1 MAPVPETPGP
11 RKAYERALRRT
22 AERQQMR
29 LERSD
34 RRDPNAPD
42 YGTYMLSRSGDG
54 PVVLRHASLQEIDDY
69 LQMNSTLYTRIPPG
83 ERSDA
88 VEGSIVGIKPGV
100 VIDNLKNDKRFI
112 VAEDGELVELPDE
125 GWATLPDDDR

>member
-11 RKAYERALRRT
+11 RNAHARALRRT

-29 LERSD
+29 LERSA
-34 RRDPNAPD
+34 RRDPNAPH
-42 YGTYMLSRSGDG
+42 YGTYVLSRSGDG
-54 PVVLRHASLQEIDDY
+54 PVLLRHASLQEINDH
-69 LQMNSTLYTRIPPG
+69 LQMNSSLYTRVPPG

-88 VEGSIVGIKPGV
+88 VEGSIVGITPGV

-112 VAEDGELVELPDE
+112 VTEDGELVELPDE
-125 GWATLPDDDR
+125 GWATLPDSDR